1 MQESI
6 CADAASFDLLPNNL
20 SSCIAEAQECIQLCS
35 AKRTFENSADKQ
47 FDPENYAILK
57 GEPYFFLQQQIIPVS
72 IFLVRKCLP
81 MLMIRT
87 VRFRTVID

>member
-20 SSCIAEAQECIQLCS
+20 TACVAEAHECIKLCS
-35 AKRTFENSADKQ
+35 AKRSFENSADKQ

-57 GEPYFFLQQQIIPVS
+57 GEPNSFNFSKLY
-72 IFLVRKCLP
+72 
-81 MLMIRT
+81 
-87 VRFRTVID
+87 